1 MKAVLIAFIYTSILS
16 MVYGIGC
23 KDTDLTLDALVMVI
37 YSTLFLLIIEKVK
50 S

>member
-1 MKAVLIAFIYTSILS
+1 MKATLLVFIGTSLLS
-16 MVYGIGC
+16 MTYGIGC
-23 KDTDLTLDALVMVI
+23 KDTDLILDSLILVI